1 MQTIMISMDPMD
13 PAAACVALNLRRLS
27 RVVTRRYESTLKP
40 LSLTSFQFSA
50 LVALSKHQA
59 IPQTALADAFG
70 MSVSTLNRNII
81 PLRNRNAVEVTPS
94 AKDRR
99 IKIVRITRSGR
110 QLLAKAMPLWRTA
123 QSEALKKIG
132 EDDWWML
139 KSKLN
144 KILD

>member
-99 IKIVRITRSGR
+99 IKIVRITRSG
-110 QLLAKAMPLWRTA
+110 QKLLAKAMPLWRTA